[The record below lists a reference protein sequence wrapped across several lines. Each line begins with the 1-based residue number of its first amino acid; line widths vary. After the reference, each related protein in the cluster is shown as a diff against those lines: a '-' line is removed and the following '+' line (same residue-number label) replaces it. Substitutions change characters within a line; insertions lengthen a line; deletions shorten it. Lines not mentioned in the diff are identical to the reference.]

1 MEVAESPS
9 AGRRG
14 RRDGELLDVDATLW
28 RALAVLRFVT
38 LAHAVALDTYYWDRY
53 TERLAGWLVIT
64 GVAVWTL
71 IATWAYESPRRRT
84 WPVLTADVLVAIGA
98 LLANPYIEEPGL
110 LETQATVAS
119 YWVVAPI
126 LAWAI
131 HRGWVAGVLSAVV
144 VSVADLSMRLVISG
158 TVIGNVFLMLLSAA
172 VVGYLS
178 TLLRET
184 VAERARVTALAAQT
198 AERERLARAVHDGVL
213 QVLAYVQRRGPD
225 LGPEGA
231 RLARAA
237 GEQEARLRALVQ
249 GKPIAEPGDPPHG
262 DADGR
267 VDVARM
273 LSQNVGPDV
282 SVAAPAGEVLLDH
295 DTATELIAAV
305 GAALD
310 NAEKHAPGARVFVLL
325 EADEDTVTISVRDD
339 GPGIADGRL
348 AEAAADGRM
357 GVSRSIVGRLADL
370 GGTAQLTTEPGR
382 GTEWELRV
390 PRG

>member
-1 MEVAESPS
+1 MEAAEVRST
-9 AGRRG
+9 GRPG
-14 RRDGELLDVDATLW
+14 RHDGTLLDVEATLW

-38 LAHAVALDTYYWDRY
+38 LGHAVVLDTYYWDRY
-53 TERLAGWLVIT
+53 AEPLVGWLVIT

-71 IATWAYESPRRRT
+71 IVTWAYESPRRRR
-84 WPVLTADVLVAIGA
+84 WPVLTADVLVAVGA
-98 LLANPYIEEPGL
+98 LVANPFIEEPEL

-144 VSVADLSMRLVISG
+144 VSAADLSMRLVISG

-184 VAERARVTALAAQT
+184 VAERARLTALAAQT

-213 QVLAYVQRRGPD
+213 QVLAYVQRRAPD
-225 LGPEGA
+225 LGPEGEE
-231 RLARAA
+231 LAKAA

-249 GKPIAEPGDPPHG
+249 GKPIAEPGDPQQ
-262 DADGR
+262 DANGR

-273 LSQNVGPDV
+273 LSQQVGPDV

-295 DTATELIAAV
+295 ETATELIAAV

-310 NAEKHAPGARVFVLL
+310 NAAKHAPDARVYVLL

-339 GPGIADGRL
+339 GPGIAEGRL
-348 AEAAADGRM
+348 AEAEAAGRM

-370 GGTAQLTTEPGR
+370 GGTAELTTAPGR

-390 PRG
+390 PRR